1 MKVHQHHAASIIA
14 TSAPV
19 VDAHLQTVAVT
30 QQDMQPKRIN
40 DDNTGFQTVLVML
53 ALLYFIPSIVAYK
66 RQHHNRSAI
75 IGLNIMLGWSV
86 LGWIAALVWALTVVE
101 KVNHS

>member
-30 QQDMQPKRIN
+30 QQD
-40 DDNTGFQTVLVML
+40 T
-53 ALLYFIPSIVAYK
+53 
-66 RQHHNRSAI
+66 RQDR
-75 IGLNIMLGWSV
+75 
-86 LGWIAALVWALTVVE
+86 E
-101 KVNHS
+101 HSNAQARGRHA